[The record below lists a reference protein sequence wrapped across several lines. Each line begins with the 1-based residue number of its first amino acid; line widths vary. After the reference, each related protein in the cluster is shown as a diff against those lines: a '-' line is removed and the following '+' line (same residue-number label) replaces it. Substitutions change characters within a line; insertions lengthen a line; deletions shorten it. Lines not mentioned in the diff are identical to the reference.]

1 MNTMRTFLLMGLM
14 TVLVVVAGNL
24 LGGQNGMIMAFAFAV
39 IMNFGAYWF
48 SDKLVLRKYNAQE
61 ITRADSPELFSLV
74 EELAG
79 RAELP
84 MPRVYVVPDEQPN
97 AFATGRN
104 PSHAALAVTQGILR
118 TLSRDEL
125 RGVLGHEL
133 AHIKNRDM
141 LTGTVAATMAGAISM
156 IANIAQWG
164 MIFGGSRS
172 DDREG
177 GGLGGIVM
185 MIVAPIAALMIQMAI
200 SRSREFVADE
210 GGAKIGG
217 NPLGL
222 ANALRKLEQ
231 KAKEIPMEASPATA
245 HIFTV
250 SPLSGGGLMKLFSTH
265 PPIEDRIARL
275 ETMVYGT
282 AAQAR

>member
-14 TVLVVVAGNL
+14 TVLVVVVGNL
-24 LGGQNGMIMAFAFAV
+24 LGGQNGMIMAFVFAV

-172 DDREG
+172 DNREG

-185 MIVAPIAALMIQMAI
+185 MIVAPIAAMMIQMAI

-222 ANALRKLEQ
+222 ANALRKLDQ

-275 ETMVYGT
+275 EAMVYGA
-282 AAQAR
+282 AAQAS